1 MDVLAMNIEI
11 AELIIY
17 IIGGFLAGVATGL
30 IGLSAAV
37 IIAPLYATLLGMEA
51 YVAIGIALA
60 SDIFASATSSIN
72 YIRHKNID
80 LKRSWVLFASV
91 IIAAIIGSYLSKDMN
106 PYNMN
111 ATINI
116 FVLILGLRFLVYPLH
131 KERANKNIPFGNY
144 IIFTSIFF
152 GIIIGVI
159 CGYFG
164 GGGGLSLLAVLT
176 MLYRYDFKKAV
187 GTSVFIMTF
196 TALVA
201 STTHI
206 LVMRTEWLPL
216 VITSIAAFAGAN
228 IASSFA
234 NRINLK
240 VLNYTISI
248 FLIVYGTILIIL
260 HF

>member
-1 MDVLAMNIEI
+1 MEI
-11 AELIIY
+11 AVY

-30 IGLSAAV
+30 IGLSAA
-37 IIAPLYATLLGMEA
+37 IIVAPLYATLLGMDA

-60 SDIFASATSSIN
+60 SDIFASATSSFN
-72 YIRHKNID
+72 YIKHKNID

-91 IIAAIIGSYLSKDMN
+91 IVAAIIGSYFSKDMSS
-106 PYNMN
+106 YNMN

-116 FVLILGLRFLVYPLH
+116 FVLILGIRFLVYPLS
-131 KERANKNIPFGNY
+131 KERANKKIPFGKY

-152 GIIIGVI
+152 GIIIGMI

-176 MLYRYDFKKAV
+176 MLYKYDFKKAV

-206 LVMRTEWLPL
+206 LIMQTQWLPL
-216 VITSIAAFAGAN
+216 VITSVAAFAGAN
-228 IASSFA
+228 ISSSFA
-234 NRINLK
+234 NKINLK
-240 VLNYTISI
+240 VLNYTIAI
-248 FLIVYGTILIIL
+248 FLIIYGSILVIL
-260 HF
+260 HFFM